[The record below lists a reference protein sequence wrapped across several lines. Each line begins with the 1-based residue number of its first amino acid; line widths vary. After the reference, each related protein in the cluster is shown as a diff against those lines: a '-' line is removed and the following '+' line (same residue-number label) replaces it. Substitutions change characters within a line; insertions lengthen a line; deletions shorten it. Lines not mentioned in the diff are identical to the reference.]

1 MGTGVASH
9 SNVPIA
15 TLNIRTTNAAT
26 GIFLIREALN
36 RTNNSKATAATVLD
50 MLAQPR
56 PLY

>member
-15 TLNIRTTNAAT
+15 TINIRTTNAAI
-26 GIFLIREALN
+26 GIFLIREAPN
-36 RTNNSKATAATVLD
+36 RTNNSKATAATALEMRVRL
-50 MLAQPR
+50 R